1 MLILNEPVLRA
12 VLRMR
17 DVIDAVEESFR
28 SLSRGEARAPERLR
42 FALPEA
48 SAVLLEMPAVMSS
61 RKAGAALGTKLVSVF
76 ENNHQ
81 KGLDTVQS
89 DYLLLDPDTG
99 VPLALMDGRFIT
111 GIRTAATSAVATR
124 HLAAPGQTCL
134 AIYGAGVQGKFHIDA
149 MMQVAE
155 IERVLIT
162 SLTEARARELADSAQ
177 TRYQVPCEVV
187 APEQAVAAGI
197 LCCCTSSAEPVIKGE
212 LLRPGT
218 HVNAVGA
225 YGPDRR
231 ELDTETIRRSV
242 VFIDD
247 ESAAGREAGDILTPI
262 AEGAIRASHIKGN
275 LSDLVSGKVGG
286 RTAAA
291 EITVFKSSG
300 LAIEDLVTAQ
310 LAYETASARGLGV
323 NVDL

>member
-61 RKAGAALGTKLVSVF
+61 RKAGAALGTKIVSVF
-76 ENNHQ
+76 ENNFR
-81 KGLDTVQS
+81 KGLETVQS
-89 DYLLLDPDTG
+89 AYLLLDPDTG
-99 VPLALMDGRFIT
+99 VPLALMEGKFIT

-124 HLAAPGQTCL
+124 HLATPGPKRL
-134 AIYGAGVQGKFHIDA
+134 AVYGAGVQGAFHIDA
-149 MMQVAE
+149 MMEAAE

-162 SLTEARARELADSAQ
+162 SRTEARARQLADSAH
-177 TRYQVPCEVV
+177 TRHKVPCEVV
-187 APEQAVAAGI
+187 SAEEAATAGLI
-197 LCCCTSSAEPVIKGE
+197 CACTSSAEPVIKGE
-212 LLRPGT
+212 LLGPGT

-247 ESAAGREAGDILTPI
+247 ESAAGREAGEVLIPI
-262 AEGAIRASHIKGN
+262 AEGATQASHIAGT
-275 LSDLVSGKVGG
+275 LSDLVSGRIRG
-286 RTAAA
+286 RGTL
-291 EITVFKSSG
+291 EEVTVFKSSG
-300 LAIEDLVTAQ
+300 LAVEDLVTAR
-310 LAYETASARGLGV
+310 LAYSAALEKG
-323 NVDL
+323 